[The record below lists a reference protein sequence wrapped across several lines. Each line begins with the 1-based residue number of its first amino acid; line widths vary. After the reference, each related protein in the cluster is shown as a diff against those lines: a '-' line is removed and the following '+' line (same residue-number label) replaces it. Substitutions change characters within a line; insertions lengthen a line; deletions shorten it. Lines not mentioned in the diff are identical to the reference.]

1 MEKKNS
7 AAGSPHEVASPVIEE
22 EFAASLGCGQEDVY
36 SLIVHGEDISHV
48 DHFEGLAE
56 ELGLESI

>member
-7 AAGSPHEVASPVIEE
+7 TAGYPYKGASPVIEE
-22 EFAASLGCGQEDVY
+22 ELARDLGCGHEDVY